1 MATFPERLKELRKAK
16 GVTQKAV
23 ADAIGV
29 TERGIRRYEAGDV
42 TPGFD
47 IIAALAEYF
56 KVSTDYVIGVTNNPD
71 SAENDLLE
79 LFRKLDTDDRK
90 TLFKFAAFLGNSQDV
105 PEINRKPSVAKGA

>member
-1 MATFPERLKELRKAK
+1 MATFSERLKLLRKEK

-56 KVSTDYVIGVTNNPD
+56 KVSTDYVIGVNDNPNSD
-71 SAENDLLE
+71 ETDLLVVFRE
-79 LFRKLDTDDRK
+79 LNDTDRK
-90 TLFKFAAFLGNSQDV
+90 NLSAFAKFLLTMKDN
-105 PEINRKPSVAKGA
+105 PEAKA